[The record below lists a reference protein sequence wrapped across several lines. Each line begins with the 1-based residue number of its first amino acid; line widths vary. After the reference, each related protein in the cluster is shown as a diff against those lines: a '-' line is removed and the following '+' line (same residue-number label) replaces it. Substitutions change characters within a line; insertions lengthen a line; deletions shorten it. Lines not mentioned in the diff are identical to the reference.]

1 MIVEI
6 PENVAHVLHLGSNVD
21 VCVITKDRTDMLRN
35 YLMPNERGLKE
46 RTYGFRRGT
55 TAIKT
60 EKIRKFEVTDELV
73 TATAGGDAM
82 DTS

>member
-1 MIVEI
+1 M
-6 PENVAHVLHLGSNVD
+6 D

-35 YLMPNERGLKE
+35 YLKPNERGVKE

-60 EKIRKFEVTDELV
+60 EVVRKFEVTDEIIAPV
-73 TATAGGDAM
+73 GGGDAM